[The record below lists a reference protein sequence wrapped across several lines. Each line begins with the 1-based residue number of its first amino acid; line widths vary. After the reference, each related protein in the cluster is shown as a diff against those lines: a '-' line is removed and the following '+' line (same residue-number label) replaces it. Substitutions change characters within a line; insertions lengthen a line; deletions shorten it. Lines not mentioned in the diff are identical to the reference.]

1 MLSNTT
7 SILARES
14 GDETIVPMIN
24 QITERQQQVEQLR
37 HQLDLSN
44 KNLDSKLI
52 KSNQASADSI
62 QVKTT

>member
-7 SILARES
+7 SILAGES